1 MKSKFL
7 LILAL
12 LVITTISACSGQ
24 TTQTPT
30 ETAAPTA
37 AIVQP
42 TETTIAT
49 ETSSP
54 VPTNTQPAATATS
67 SPTETPAAAA
77 AVTTSVSFAKDVMP
91 ILESS
96 CINCHGGEQV
106 KEGLNM
112 KTYAGLMTG
121 SFNGAVIE
129 PGNAANSFLIEQVVK
144 GEMPKRGPKLTS
156 EQIQIITDWINA
168 GALNN

>member
-12 LVITTISACSGQ
+12 LILTMLSACSGQ

-30 ETAAPTA
+30 EPAAPTA
-37 AIVQP
+37 TIIQP
-42 TETTIAT
+42 TETISPT
-49 ETSSP
+49 ETSAP
-54 VPTNTQPAATATS
+54 VPTNTQPDATATS
-67 SPTETPAAAA
+67 SPTETPAAA
-77 AVTTSVSFAKDVMP
+77 VTTNISFAKDVMP
-91 ILESS
+91 ILESA

-112 KTYAGLMTG
+112 NTYEGLMAG

-129 PGNAANSFLIEQVVK
+129 PGKAANSFLVEQVVN
-144 GEMPKRGPKLTS
+144 GEMPKRGPKLTP
-156 EQIQIITDWINA
+156 EQIQIISDWINA

>member
-7 LILAL
+7 LIFGL

-24 TTQTPT
+24 TTQTPLEPAT
-30 ETAAPTA
+30 PAAI
-37 AIVQP
+37 IVQP
-42 TETTIAT
+42 TETTAAT
-49 ETSSP
+49 ETSLP
-54 VPTNTQPAATATS
+54 VPTNTQPDATATS

-77 AVTTSVSFAKDVMP
+77 ATTSVSFASDVMP
-91 ILESS
+91 IFESG
-96 CINCHGGEQV
+96 CVNCHGGEQV

-112 KTYAGLMTG
+112 KTYEGLMAG

-129 PGNAANSFLIEQVVK
+129 PGNATNSFLVVQVVN
-144 GEMPKRGPKLTS
+144 GEMPKRGPKLTP
-156 EQIQIITDWINA
+156 EQIQIISDWINA